1 MLLQLRERDRKKSEQ
16 GGQIR
21 KLRAWKDGQKD
32 GKETSRKQRK
42 REVKDTRK
50 YATQ

>member
-21 KLRAWKDGQKD
+21 KLKACKDGQED
-32 GKETSRKQRK
+32 GKETSEEKKKARS
-42 REVKDTRK
+42 
-50 YATQ
+50 